1 MSFIVV
7 GLNHR
12 TVPLPLLERASVP
25 PGGLPKALRDL
36 AGREHLTEV
45 AILSTCNRTEVYAS
59 ATKFHPS
66 VGDVTEF
73 LAEQAGLM
81 PDDLTDHLY
90 SYYDEAAVT
99 HLFGVAAGVD
109 SVILGEGE
117 ILGQVREALKVAE
130 QEGTAG
136 GTLSRVFRQAIEV
149 GKRSRAETGIARGSV
164 SLSSAA
170 VALAAEHLEGGLHD
184 RRVLV
189 LGAGEMGAGMAKALV
204 ASGAAEVMVAGRST
218 ERATEVA
225 AKVGGRV
232 LPIERLPEALAA
244 VDVVLTS
251 TGATEVLI
259 DMPAL
264 ELAMKR
270 RFGRDMLIVDIAVPR
285 DVDPAAAAI
294 PGVTLCD
301 MDDLKAFAERS
312 LDRRRREVA
321 RVRRIIAAEL
331 ERFRSEATAREVAP
345 LVAALRARGE
355 EVRLGELERFR
366 AKLESLDPKAAEAV
380 EALTRGIVA
389 KLLHDPTVRMKDAAG
404 SGRAEVYADAL
415 TALFGLDVE

>member
-36 AGREHLTEV
+36 AGREHLAEV

-66 VGDVTEF
+66 VGDVADF
-73 LAEQAGLM
+73 LAEQAGM
-81 PDDLTDHLY
+81 AAGDLTDHLY
-90 SYYDEAAVT
+90 SYYDEAAIT

-117 ILGQVREALKVAE
+117 ILGQVRAALKVAE
-130 QEGTAG
+130 EEGTAG
-136 GTLSRVFRQAIEV
+136 ATLGRVFRHAIEV

-170 VALAAEHLEGGLHD
+170 VALAAEHLGGLHG

-204 ASGAAEVMVAGRST
+204 ASGATEVLVAGRSP
-218 ERATEVA
+218 ERAAEVA
-225 AKVGGRV
+225 AKMGGRA
-232 LPIERLPEALAA
+232 LPIERLPEALTA

-251 TGATEVLI
+251 TGATEAVI
-259 DMPAL
+259 DLPAL
-264 ELAMKR
+264 EVAMDR
-270 RFGRDMLIVDIAVPR
+270 RFGRDLLIVDIAVPR
-285 DVDPAAAAI
+285 DVDPAAAALS
-294 PGVTLCD
+294 GVTLCD

-312 LDRRRREVA
+312 FDRRRREVA

-355 EVRLGELERFR
+355 EVRLGELERYR
-366 AKLESLDPKAAEAV
+366 ARLQGLDPKAAEAV

-389 KLLHDPTVRMKDAAG
+389 KLLHDPTVKVKEAAG
-404 SGRAEVYADAL
+404 SGRSEIYADTL
-415 TALFGLDVE
+415 TALFGLDIE

>member
-25 PGGLPKALRDL
+25 PGGLAKALRDL
-36 AGREHLTEV
+36 AGREHLAEV

-73 LAEQAGLM
+73 LAEQAGLV
-81 PDDLTDHLY
+81 PDDLSDHLY

-136 GTLSRVFRQAIEV
+136 ASLSRVFRHAIEV

-170 VALAAEHLEGGLHD
+170 VALAVEHLDGLD
-184 RRVLV
+184 GRRVLV

-204 ASGAAEVMVAGRST
+204 ASGAAEVMVAGRSP

-232 LPIERLPEALAA
+232 LPIERLPEALTA

-251 TGATEVLI
+251 TGATEAVI
-259 DMPAL
+259 DLPAL
-264 ELAMKR
+264 ELAMDR
-270 RFGRDMLIVDIAVPR
+270 RFGRELLIVDIAVPR
-285 DVDPAAAAI
+285 DVDPAAAVI

-345 LVAALRARGE
+345 LVAALRDRAE

-366 AKLESLDPKAAEAV
+366 ARLEDLDPKAAEAV

-389 KLLHDPTVRMKDAAG
+389 KLLHDPTVRIKDAAG
-404 SGRAEVYADAL
+404 SGRGEVYADAL